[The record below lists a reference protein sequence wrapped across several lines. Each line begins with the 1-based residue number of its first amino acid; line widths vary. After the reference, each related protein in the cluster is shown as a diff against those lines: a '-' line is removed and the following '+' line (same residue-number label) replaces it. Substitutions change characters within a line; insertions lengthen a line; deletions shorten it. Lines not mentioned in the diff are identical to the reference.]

1 MCSMLCRKHCQREK
15 TSEKYTQTRK
25 AKKDD
30 KVMKECEG
38 PIWATQVDGNT
49 EITTSDE
56 EITEQEWTFETA
68 ISELKRLASRGQ
80 LWEDEEG
87 KTEEE
92 KELDVDL
99 SILLERRT
107 SGIRWKQR
115 RKMETSS
122 SPIQ

>member
-1 MCSMLCRKHCQREK
+1 
-15 TSEKYTQTRK
+15 
-25 AKKDD
+25 
-30 KVMKECEG
+30 MKECEG

-80 LWEDEEG
+80 LWEDEE
-87 KTEEE
+87 EE